1 MKKISAVLLVGVL
14 IGCTSATLVKT
25 PGVSSIPSE
34 YAPVNAAS
42 DNFGTVKYLDEG
54 ISAVREARK
63 KDAYKKMYEACNG
76 KYAILNT
83 GASESNPVF
92 STQGNLTFTATSST
106 VFINFKCVE

>member
-1 MKKISAVLLVGVL
+1 MKKISAVLLVGL
-14 IGCTSATLVKT
+14 LSGCTSATLVKA

-34 YAPVNAAS
+34 YAPVNAGS

-54 ISAVREARK
+54 AAAVRDARK

-76 KYAILNT
+76 KYAILDA
-83 GASESNPVF
+83 GSSESNPTF
-92 STQGNLTFTATSST
+92 STHGNLTFAATSST